1 MKNKTVFVACDTSNL
16 DQIKKIIKYTKSN
29 KLKIIP
35 KFGMQFF
42 YSKIGRKFLEKVKTE
57 FWLDLKINDIPQT
70 ALSAID
76 SLKDLKKCKYI
87 TVHANGGLQMLKAV
101 KKKAKKINKSLKIF
115 GVTVLTSLDNKSL
128 KQIGYTKNVKQ
139 LVLKQAALIKKSG
152 CDGIVCSA
160 QEALMVRKKYKNL
173 LIITPGI
180 RLPGDSSNDQMRIM
194 TPKQAFKNKVSGIV
208 IGRSLTKG
216 NIKNNTIK
224 LIDHLNKWSKVARFV
239 V

>member
-1 MKNKTVFVACDTSNL
+1 MKHKNIFVACDTSNL
-16 DQIKKIIKYTKSN
+16 NEIKKIINQTNSN

-35 KFGMQFF
+35 KFGLQFF
-42 YSKIGRKFLEKVKTE
+42 YSKNGRKFLEKFKQD

-76 SLKDLKKCKYI
+76 SLKDLKNCKYI
-87 TVHANGGLQMLKAV
+87 TVHVNGGLEMLKSI
-101 KKKAKKINKSLKIF
+101 KKKTKKINKNLKVL
-115 GVTVLTSLDNKSL
+115 GVTILTSLNDKSL
-128 KQIGYTKNVKQ
+128 KEIGHTKNVKQ

-160 QEALMVRKKYKNL
+160 QESLMVRKRHKNL

-180 RLPGDSSNDQMRIM
+180 RLPGDSSNDQIRIM

-208 IGRSLTKG
+208 IGRSLTRG
-216 NIKNNTIK
+216 NIKKNTIK
-224 LIDHLNKWSKVARFV
+224 LIDHLNK
-239 V
+239 

>member
-1 MKNKTVFVACDTSNL
+1 MANKTIFVACDSSNL
-16 DQIKKIIKYTKSN
+16 NKIKKIINQTNSR

-35 KFGMQFF
+35 KFGLQFF
-42 YSKIGRKFLEKVKTE
+42 YSRNGRKFLEKFKND

-87 TVHANGGLQMLKAV
+87 TVHVNGGLEMLKSI
-101 KKKAKKINKSLKIF
+101 KKRAKKINKNLKIL
-115 GVTVLTSLDNKSL
+115 GVTILTSLNNKSL
-128 KQIGYTKNVKQ
+128 KEIGYTKNVKQ
-139 LVLKQAALIKKSG
+139 LVLRQAALIKKSG

-160 QEALMVRKKYKNL
+160 QEAMMVRKRHKNL

-216 NIKNNTIK
+216 NIKNNTKK
-224 LIDHLNKWSKVARFV
+224 LADHLNR
-239 V
+239 

>member
-1 MKNKTVFVACDTSNL
+1 MKNKSIFVACDTSNL
-16 DQIKKIIKYTKSN
+16 KEIKKIISQTKSN

-35 KFGMQFF
+35 KFGLQFF
-42 YSKIGRKFLEKVKTE
+42 YSKQGRKFLEKIETD

-87 TVHANGGLQMLKAV
+87 TIHANGGLEMLKAA
-101 KKKAKKINKSLKIF
+101 KKKAKKNNKNLKVL
-115 GVTVLTSLDNKSL
+115 GVTVLTSLNNKSL
-128 KQIGYTKNVKQ
+128 KQIGHTKNVKQ
-139 LVLKQAALIKKSG
+139 LVLKKAALIKKSG

-160 QEALMVRKKYKNL
+160 QEAMMVRKKYKNL
-173 LIITPGI
+173 IIITPGI

-194 TPKQAFKNKVSGIV
+194 TPKQAFNNKVSGIV

-216 NIKNNTIK
+216 NIKKNTKK
-224 LIDHLNKWSKVARFV
+224 LADHLNK
-239 V
+239 